1 MYYFTIT
8 HEINWCSSITI
19 IYFYHINSYIYLS
32 LNQTGLRDSV
42 NVFSQI
48 SLYKSNSGIRI
59 GEFDLKVVSVWTQ
72 LNFN

>member
-1 MYYFTIT
+1 MTWASHRKLSRVGLKVYQRDVTAP
-8 HEINWCSSITI
+8 
-19 IYFYHINSYIYLS
+19 INSYIYLS

-59 GEFDLKVVSVWTQ
+59 GEFDLKVVSV
-72 LNFN
+72 

>member
-1 MYYFTIT
+1 MKLIDVRALQLFIF
-8 HEINWCSSITI
+8 I
-19 IYFYHINSYIYLS
+19 ILIPTYLS

-59 GEFDLKVVSVWTQ
+59 GEFDLKVVSV
-72 LNFN
+72 